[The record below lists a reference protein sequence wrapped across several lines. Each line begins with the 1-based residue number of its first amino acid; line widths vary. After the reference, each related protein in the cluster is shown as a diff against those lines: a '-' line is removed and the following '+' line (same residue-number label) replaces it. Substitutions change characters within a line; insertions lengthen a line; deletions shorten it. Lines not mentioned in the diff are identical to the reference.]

1 LNYLTLPIKKTDIK
15 QNTLTHV
22 DQQNTRLQSIINLTK
37 DLNLNNIV
45 RTKPKYKAISNNNI
59 ENILNKIS
67 IHNKI
72 ENTTN
77 NFNYNFTALKN
88 SLSTTFLCNIC
99 NKNISS
105 SIYKYHKE
113 SHPSKIFEWLYIGGY
128 SNAMNKEVRR

>member
-22 DQQNTRLQSIINLTK
+22 DQQ
-37 DLNLNNIV
+37 
-45 RTKPKYKAISNNNI
+45 
-59 ENILNKIS
+59 
-67 IHNKI
+67 
-72 ENTTN
+72 
-77 NFNYNFTALKN
+77 
-88 SLSTTFLCNIC
+88 NIC